1 MTLPTSGI
9 TVQFSKKEIDY
20 IRSQHLARIGTASR
34 KGDPD
39 VAAVGFDFD
48 GVYFYIGGLD
58 VTRTLKYKNVLENPK
73 ASFVVDDL
81 ISVEPFRPRMLKVR
95 GPAEIVDHKG
105 YAGPGKYIR
114 IKPTHKSSFGID

>member
-1 MTLPTSGI
+1 MAIS
-9 TVQFSKKEIDY
+9 FSEKEVEY
-20 IRSQHLARIGTASR
+20 LKSPALGRIGTASR

-48 GVYFYIGGLD
+48 GVHFYIGGRD

-73 ASFVVDDL
+73 ASFVIDDL
-81 ISVEPFRPRMLKVR
+81 ISREPFRPRMLKVR

-114 IKPTHKSSFGID
+114 IKPVHKSSFGID